1 MISSVAASPSAPTA
15 PRLRRSLS
23 ARTVHPHLI
32 ALDVF
37 LIGWCVAAWDMWY
50 VDNRR
55 HSLITAFGL
64 LVIVLAPKRSIIS
77 MRVSLTIVPI
87 LSWIVLSRFWSWN
100 VGYFNANFVKTI
112 IDAPVLMV
120 VAAVVPWERLV
131 QRLLLWFYV
140 AVAFTYAYSLLYE
153 EARLMITPGEQTW
166 SWHGSFP
173 HKNTMLM
180 FLVFGLAVV
189 LGFETRRRARRIAEV
204 AVAVLIVLSHS
215 TTGLGVLVV
224 VAAVVFWIKMLQAER
239 TSRRAGFLLVTA
251 VAGVGMLAAGMY
263 SVPFVAEAAGKDTTF
278 SGRTEIWAA
287 CWWAIGRE
295 PWLGYGWGGVFTGTN
310 VSPTRE
316 MVQMIG
322 FDAANA
328 HNGVLD
334 VLLNLGWVGLAA
346 YLVFLAPLC
355 ARGWFLVKAHD
366 PLGTTVMVFVAT
378 LLFISIS
385 EPVFLLA
392 QFAVVAMLHP
402 PVLSRVPRSAHARRE
417 AIAAATA
424 R

>member
-1 MISSVAASPSAPTA
+1 MISSVAVPLSAPTA
-15 PRLRRSLS
+15 PRLRRSLA
-23 ARTVHPHLI
+23 ARSIHPHLI
-32 ALDVF
+32 ALDIF
-37 LIGWCVAAWDMWY
+37 LIGWFVAAWDMWY
-50 VDNRR
+50 IDNRR
-55 HSLITAFGL
+55 HALITAFGL
-64 LVIVLAPKRSIIS
+64 LVIVLAPKRTILT

-120 VAAVVPWERLV
+120 IAAVVPWERLV

-140 AVAFTYAYSLLYE
+140 AVAFTYAYSLLYA

-173 HKNTMLM
+173 HKNVMLM
-180 FLVFGLAVV
+180 FLMFGLALVV
-189 LGFETRRRARRIAEV
+189 GFEHRPRARRV
-204 AVAVLIVLSHS
+204 ALSSVTVLILLSHS
-215 TTGLGVLVV
+215 TTGIGVLVV
-224 VAAVVFWIKMLQAER
+224 TASVVLWIKLLQAER

-251 VAGVGMLAAGMY
+251 VAGMGMLAAGMY
-263 SVPFVAEAAGKDTTF
+263 SIPFVAEVAGKDTTF
-278 SGRTEIWAA
+278 SGRTDIWAA

-316 MVQMIG
+316 MVEMIG
-322 FDAANA
+322 FDAANS
-328 HNGVLD
+328 HNGVID
-334 VLLNLGWVGLAA
+334 VLINLGSIGLVA
-346 YLVFLAPLC
+346 YLVFLVPLC
-355 ARGWFLVKAHD
+355 ARGWFLVKARD
-366 PLGTTVMVFVAT
+366 PLGTTVIVFVAT
-378 LLFISIS
+378 MLFMSIS

-402 PVLSRVPRSAHARRE
+402 PVLSRVPRSPHARRA